1 MMRPPLFLK
10 LRFRGKRG
18 RFSLWLPLF
27 LIGPLLL
34 VGALILLPLVL
45 LAAIILF
52 PFGWSLTVL
61 MFGPLVLRVMCA
73 LRGLQVD
80 VQDGKEQVYISFR

>member
-1 MMRPPLFLK
+1 MMRPPLFLR
-10 LRFRGKRG
+10 LRFCG
-18 RFSLWLPLF
+18 RRYRFGLWLPLF
-27 LIGPLLL
+27 LIWPLFL
-34 VGALILLPLVL
+34 VGALLLLPLVL

-61 MFGPLVLRVMCA
+61 MFGPLLLRVLCA

-80 VQDGKEQVYISFR
+80 VSDGKEQVYISFR

>member
-1 MMRPPLFLK
+1 MMRPPLFLR
-10 LRFRGKRG
+10 LRFHGKHR
-18 RFSLWLPLF
+18 RFGLWLPLF
-27 LIGPLLL
+27 LVWPLFL

-61 MFGPLVLRVMCA
+61 MFGPLFLQLLCA

-80 VQDGKEQVYISFR
+80 IRDGKEQVYISFR